1 MQRNSTA
8 DSGICAV
15 CRLPHQRSSIHCA
28 TQNENPPRI
37 SPGGPTSSA
46 PSQLPVHP
54 RSAALSRATVRNIG
68 FDRDESMT
76 ASCRADRCRAHLRG
90 AFACASGHELVS
102 SIWSNNLYGE
112 SNVEWCQDRSCCCLR
127 ALHRWSWRKRDAS
140 ASSRARMGGGCS
152 GFQGTLGLRVRGA
165 NLGASASRG
174 PAGLRRARMR
184 YPGNSAGSLPRLCGE
199 PCGRILIWRRPRS
212 HAERGPLHGPVRM
225 RAGRAG
231 SNVPSREGA
240 LRVTDR
246 DIRAGCVPAR
256 TSQRAS
262 THGGRT

>member
-1 MQRNSTA
+1 
-8 DSGICAV
+8 
-15 CRLPHQRSSIHCA
+15 
-28 TQNENPPRI
+28 
-37 SPGGPTSSA
+37 
-46 PSQLPVHP
+46 
-54 RSAALSRATVRNIG
+54 
-68 FDRDESMT
+68 MT

-212 HAERGPLHGPVRM
+212 HAERGPLHGPARM
-225 RAGRAG
+225 RAGAPAR
-231 SNVPSREGA
+231 SEGA

>member
-1 MQRNSTA
+1 MPIFA
-8 DSGICAV
+8 
-15 CRLPHQRSSIHCA
+15 
-28 TQNENPPRI
+28 
-37 SPGGPTSSA
+37 
-46 PSQLPVHP
+46 
-54 RSAALSRATVRNIG
+54 
-68 FDRDESMT
+68 
-76 ASCRADRCRAHLRG
+76 G
-90 AFACASGHELVS
+90 AFACTSGHELVS
-102 SIWSNNLYGE
+102 SIGSNNLYGE
-112 SNVEWCQDRSCCCLR
+112 RNIECCHDRSCCLR
-127 ALHRWSWRKRDAS
+127 ALHRWSWRNRDGR

-165 NLGASASRG
+165 NLGASAGRG

-212 HAERGPLHGPVRM
+212 HAERGPLHGPARM